1 MRGIFAT
8 GATKRTEIHTPLDIV
23 LAHFFVMTVD
33 YSDRVLSNQR
43 EEGGEKKK
51 RKARQCIYF
60 ISASAEIKLWIK
72 GSGTSKKREKTAVC
86 FSEG

>member
-1 MRGIFAT
+1 MRGILAT

-23 LAHFFVMTVD
+23 LTHFFVMTID
-33 YSDRVLSNQR
+33 FSDRVLSNQR
-43 EEGGEKKK
+43 GGG

-72 GSGTSKKREKTAVC
+72 GSGTSKKREKTL
-86 FSEG
+86 F